1 MSFSKVACLACPVC
15 HLQQG
20 HPGGSGHL
28 QSDFFL
34 WPDVHVSCSA
44 SRYEVICTAS
54 GELPCFMQCGV
65 LCSWVSQQWRQIP

>member
-28 QSDFFL
+28 QSF
-34 WPDVHVSCSA
+34 SCGQMSMCLA
-44 SRYEVICTAS
+44 ALAGMVICTAS

>member
-28 QSDFFL
+28 QSDFLL
-34 WPDVHVSCSA
+34 WPDVC
-44 SRYEVICTAS
+44 
-54 GELPCFMQCGV
+54 V
-65 LCSWVSQQWRQIP
+65 LQR